1 MLRTSAAPVCR
12 HRVSDPVHQKFLP
25 SAPGQ
30 HWEWMACQDLA
41 SAVLTLQK
49 HQTQFNCLQIC
60 SAFFWCCRCFCSFA
74 FTILYLIE
82 IYGMDLPYNNHCPGL
97 LRKGFSHT
105 PVPPDQWT
113 CVDPAL
119 RAFSF
124 SDRENIISRKHHM
137 IYGFKWECLRDI
149 PPYQEKKLIMCWAG
163 LQNWRL
169 LISVP
174 SQSQLPA
181 AASLVPSSQRRS
193 SENALPGRSP
203 NKTLNAAV
211 PPNIFS
217 QFAMQA
223 CSKAWTISDVLRGFT
238 PFDFMDSW
246 TPGLRLKRYE
256 LFQEHNTKVAFKSL
270 QVKVLGKRRVSHDF
284 LAQKETWLG
293 TVPKTVEHLFEAFA
307 HCYLMLSF
315 PSSTAQQFPAKPK
328 RPSSSQ
334 LRMERG
340 TMEVPSIFLCSKV
353 ETLCITNRT
362 CKLFRYSL

>member
-217 QFAMQA
+217 QFRHAGMQQSMDDFWRFA
-223 CSKAWTISDVLRGFT
+223 RFHAVWFHGLLDSRPPVEEVRAVSRAQHESRLQKSPSQGARQTARKPWFPGSKRNMARNCPKDCRTSVRSIRSLLSDAILPQLDGPAV
-238 PFDFMDSW
+238 PC
-246 TPGLRLKRYE
+246 
-256 LFQEHNTKVAFKSL
+256 QTKAAIILAVKDGTRNNGSPIHLSVFKSWNIMHY
-270 QVKVLGKRRVSHDF
+270 K
-284 LAQKETWLG
+284 
-293 TVPKTVEHLFEAFA
+293 
-307 HCYLMLSF
+307 
-315 PSSTAQQFPAKPK
+315 
-328 RPSSSQ
+328 
-334 LRMERG
+334 
-340 TMEVPSIFLCSKV
+340 
-353 ETLCITNRT
+353 
-362 CKLFRYSL
+362 